1 MTTPY
6 AQLEEEL
13 TVLKSEYT
21 ALTIEIPRDETYAQ
35 QLERHLLNGRIAGI
49 KYALGVM
56 ETFAR
61 AEIAKSKE
69 VLESAIKEEEES
81 DYDGMLSIERGYAD
95 GVNSTLE
102 WLFPVATNE
111 EN

>member
-1 MTTPY
+1 MSSLY
-6 AQLEEEL
+6 EQLEEEL

-49 KYALGVM
+49 KYVLGIM
-56 ETFAR
+56 ENTQNGKKTY
-61 AEIAKSKE
+61 AEGYTDGAQY
-69 VLESAIKEEEES
+69 AIEYLG
-81 DYDGMLSIERGYAD
+81 DLFDGVEDTDIYAD
-95 GVNSTLE
+95 YFT
-102 WLFPVATNE
+102 E